1 MEIYKVKHE
10 KCFPRLHYKIKKNKI
25 MASRKLHK
33 NRQDDTVPE
42 TLDFG
47 LKNKALIMDPYM
59 IQGQRIERNNL
70 QILN

>member
-47 LKNKALIMDPYM
+47 KKQACFNKKIQPNLK
-59 IQGQRIERNNL
+59 
-70 QILN
+70 